1 MKKILCFIDNLGSGG
16 AQRQMVNLAG
26 IFKKHGY
33 DVELLI
39 YDARNDFYLNQLKE
53 KQIKFTC
60 LQSRSYLQRL
70 LTVTK
75 YLRLSDA
82 DVVIPFMETPC
93 FLACLAKSLGAKW
106 KLITNELSA
115 KESTFRGL
123 KNKIY
128 TFFERFSDFKVCN
141 SENAKGLWLRHKPQY
156 SGKLKVIYNPVLM
169 PAQNSIFI
177 SERERLKI
185 VVAASFQRLK
195 NSVSVVKAIVLL
207 PADLKDR
214 LRIEWYGRKSVNGS
228 TEVYDETSALILSNN
243 LEKTVS
249 LYDATPEIYSKMAT
263 ADAVGLFSTVEGLP
277 NAVCE
282 GMMLGKPILM
292 TRISDYNILV
302 DENGLLCD
310 PNPQSIAEMLK
321 QFIELS
327 DSERLRMGKISK
339 FKAINLFSE
348 DVISKQWIEL
358 IEN

>member
-26 IFKKHGY
+26 IFKNHGY

-39 YDARNDFYLNQLKE
+39 YDARNDFYFNQLKE

-93 FLACLAKSLGAKW
+93 FLACLAKALGAKW
-106 KLITNELSA
+106 KLITNERSA
-115 KESTFRGL
+115 KESTFKGL

-128 TFFERFSDFKVCN
+128 TLFEIFSDFKVCN
-141 SENAKGLWLRHKPQY
+141 SENARQMWIRHKPLY
-156 SGKLKVIYNPVLM
+156 SKKLKVIYNSVLV
-169 PAQNSIFI
+169 PLLNNNSHP
-177 SERERLKI
+177 EKERLMI
-185 VVAASFQRLK
+185 VVVASFQRLK
-195 NSVSVVKAIVLL
+195 GSVSLVRAISMLSTE
-207 PADLKDR
+207 LKSKIK
-214 LRIEWYGRKSVNGS
+214 IEWYGRKSVNGS
-228 TEVYDETSALILSNN
+228 TMVYDETADLILANN
-243 LEKTVS
+243 LEDTIS
-249 LYDATPEIYSKMAT
+249 LYEPTSEIYSKMAA
-263 ADAVGLFSTVEGLP
+263 ADAIGLFSTVEGLP

-292 TRISDYNILV
+292 TRISDYNVLI
-302 DENGLLCD
+302 DGNGLLCD
-310 PNPQSIAEMLK
+310 PNPLSIAEILK
-321 QFIELS
+321 KFLELS
-327 DSERLRMGKISK
+327 KCERLRMGEISRS
-339 FKAINLFSE
+339 KAVRLFSE
-348 DVISKQWIEL
+348 DVISRQWIDL